1 MRGNEWQNAVL
12 PCSGRYP
19 RRLVAAKPSNTAIP
33 LRGKLT
39 TDSTFNESHHL
50 DIRGGKQNRLGAFP
64 NLSVLRGGDDGI
76 RTHDPH
82 VANVMLSQ
90 LSYIPT
96 YGRADAQ
103 FGILPFGTAFV
114 KEGGS
119 PSLIEHAGGA
129 RLAPP

>member
-1 MRGNEWQNAVL
+1 MGFHFASRNNASAL
-12 PCSGRYP
+12 KRSGRRPKNSPLGCFLNGLPPHRFESPASAPDMKRPPLP
-19 RRLVAAKPSNTAIP
+19 RAL
-33 LRGKLT
+33 
-39 TDSTFNESHHL
+39 
-50 DIRGGKQNRLGAFP
+50 Q
-64 NLSVLRGGDDGI
+64 LRGGDDGI